1 MAHQPRRY
9 NAMEENEKLSTAND
23 SDINE
28 KRIDSVKDETSFEKF
43 VDSMVVGYLGDLFCG
58 DDR

>member
-1 MAHQPRRY
+1 
-9 NAMEENEKLSTAND
+9 MEENEKLSTAND